1 LDEFWFLD
9 LQGGRRGL
17 DRMEVEFTNTCAIS
31 AYHHKRCKFESRE
44 WRGVIDAA
52 LFDKVCQ

>member
-1 LDEFWFLD
+1 LEEFWFLD

-17 DRMEVEFTNTCAIS
+17 DRMKVEFTNTCAIS

-44 WRGVIDAA
+44 WRGAA